1 MGIRLGSDRS
11 PDAPSLSRYLPAGSG
26 WLAAGCAAVLAVMA
40 LVLRLRVGGET
51 GRLYV
56 DDLGELL
63 AAVAATVSCAR
74 AARAT
79 SGRMRLSWRWLS
91 VATGAWATG
100 EAIWSYYELVAGTA
114 TPFPSLADAGF
125 LLYPVAAAVS
135 ICCFPFVQGASV
147 RSRWMLDGAI
157 VVCALLAVSWATS
170 LGAITRS
177 GQDSRFALAV
187 SMAYPIGDILI
198 LTLALIA
205 LCRPS
210 SHRPQL
216 TLLAAAMAA
225 MAVSDSAFSYLNAV
239 DRFSSGHLVDLG
251 WVASFLILVVLGS
264 IGASQP
270 EQSAEADGD
279 RGTAGAPAT
288 MWPYL
293 PLLSAG
299 AVLGWQRWRGDRVEA
314 LEATAIVV
322 ALVLT
327 MVRQFMTVRE
337 NRVLL
342 DIVAAREEQLHNQAF
357 HDALT
362 GLANRALFMNRVHHA
377 LELRRRDYRELAIVF
392 CDLDDFKNVN
402 DSLGHRA
409 GDELLVAVAQRLQGV
424 LRPGDTLARLG
435 GDEFALLLE
444 DSIEPTV
451 AASRIVGSLRE
462 PFEVSGHQIAV
473 RASVGVTEL
482 AGPGPDISAEELLA
496 QADVAMYSAKRAG
509 KDGLARYL
517 PQLAAVPPSTADR
530 PSTGAVAET
539 FGSRP

>member
-409 GDELLVAVAQRLQGV
+409 GDELLGAVAQRLQGV